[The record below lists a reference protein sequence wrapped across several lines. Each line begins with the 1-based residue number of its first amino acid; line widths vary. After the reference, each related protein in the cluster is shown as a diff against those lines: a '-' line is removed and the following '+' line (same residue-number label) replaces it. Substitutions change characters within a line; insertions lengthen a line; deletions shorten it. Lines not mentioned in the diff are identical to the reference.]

1 MSHRQKQ
8 VPQDNDPEELTETAQ
23 FLQNLRLKVFVGFI
37 AALMMLYSFFGNI
50 YRVPMQLEQLDK
62 AVIEIKQTDERQTA
76 RLNDIEKVLAAKED
90 LFAEVIRTRARVEAI
105 ERMEASRTAMQQ
117 QIDRLEGVTKELTR
131 LLDSTSTRLTEL
143 NANMTALKE
152 TTAETKKALENV
164 TRRTP

>member
-23 FLQNLRLKVFVGFI
+23 FLQDLRLKVFVGFI
-37 AALMMLYSFFGNI
+37 ATLMMLYSFFGNI

-90 LFAEVIRTRARVEAI
+90 LFAEVVRTRARVEAI
-105 ERMEASRTAMQQ
+105 ERMEASRIAMQQ

>member
-37 AALMMLYSFFGNI
+37 ATLMMLYSFFGNI

-90 LFAEVIRTRARVEAI
+90 LFAEVVRTRARVEAI
-105 ERMEASRTAMQQ
+105 ERMEASRIAMQQ

>member
-1 MSHRQKQ
+1 MPHRQKQ
-8 VPQDNDPEELTETAQ
+8 VPPDNNQEELTETAQ

-37 AALMMLYSFFGNI
+37 ATLMMLYSFFGNI

-62 AVIEIKQTDERQTA
+62 AVTEIEQIDERQTA
-76 RLNDIEKVLAAKED
+76 RLNDIEKALAAKED
-90 LFAEVIRTRARVEAI
+90 LFAEVVRTRARVEAI
-105 ERMEASRTAMQQ
+105 ERMEASRIAMQQ

-152 TTAETKKALENV
+152 TTVETKKALENV

>member
-1 MSHRQKQ
+1 MPSHNKQ
-8 VPQDNDPEELTETAQ
+8 ASQDNETEDLTETAQ

-50 YRVPMQLEQLDK
+50 YRVPMQLELLDK
-62 AVIEIKQTDERQTA
+62 AIVEIKMIDDRQTT

-90 LFAEVIRTRARVEAI
+90 LFAEIVRTRTRVETI
-105 ERMEASRTAMQQ
+105 ERLEASRTAMQQ
-117 QIDRLEGVTKELTR
+117 QLDRLEGVTKELTK

-152 TTAETKKALENV
+152 THADTKRALEDIK
-164 TRRTP
+164 RKTP

>member
-8 VPQDNDPEELTETAQ
+8 VPQDNNPEELTETAQ

-37 AALMMLYSFFGNI
+37 ATLMMLYSFFGNI
-50 YRVPMQLEQLDK
+50 YRIPMQLEQLDK
-62 AVIEIKQTDERQTA
+62 AVVEIEQTDERQTA

-90 LFAEVIRTRARVEAI
+90 LFAEVVRTRARVETI
-105 ERMEASRTAMQQ
+105 ERMEASRMAMQQ

-152 TTAETKKALENV
+152 TTSETKKALENV
-164 TRRTP
+164 MRKTP